1 MKKKKFSLG
10 MPLVYLL
17 LIVWALTT
25 IYPLI
30 WVVMNSFKD
39 KKQIV
44 SNSFALPFGGLFTLD
59 NYEKAINKFS
69 IFTAYRNSLIISCT
83 VAAVVILFAGLASY
97 ALVRYKF
104 RGSNL
109 MNSLVIAA
117 MMFPVFATIIPVFR
131 MESSWGIVNTNNLW
145 LALLSCALPQIAGNL
160 AFAIVV
166 LSGYIKGL
174 PVELEEAVRVMIE
187 NLEKQGITGKEDGT
201 DEGVGENTPKAEGN
215 REGEEGK
222 EKAEPSEGK
231 EGEETDSPASC
242 FIVKNALAYIEENYR
257 EKLKLSDVADQI
269 YVSQWHLS
277 KLLNKHTGQNFSE
290 ILNTIRIEKAK
301 ELLKDPSLR
310 IGDIAEEVGFLD
322 VAHFSRVFK
331 KQAGISANEY
341 RNTKLGS

>member
-160 AFAIVV
+160 AVAIVV

-174 PVELEEAVRVMIE
+174 PVELEEAAYMEGCNAYQIFFKVIMPLTKPSFATVGIFSFLWSYNDLFTQTFFLRFPNHWAITRLLSE
-187 NLEKQGITGKEDGT
+187 ISGKQGT
-201 DEGVGENTPKAEGN
+201 DYGLMAAAV
-215 REGEEGK
+215 
-222 EKAEPSEGK
+222 SL
-231 EGEETDSPASC
+231 
-242 FIVKNALAYIEENYR
+242 IVVPLIVVYVCLQKYII
-257 EKLKLSDVADQI
+257 KGM
-269 YVSQWHLS
+269 
-277 KLLNKHTGQNFSE
+277 T
-290 ILNTIRIEKAK
+290 
-301 ELLKDPSLR
+301 
-310 IGDIAEEVGFLD
+310 
-322 VAHFSRVFK
+322 
-331 KQAGISANEY
+331 AGAI
-341 RNTKLGS
+341 KG

>member
-1 MKKKKFSLG
+1 MYKVAIVDDEPVIVRGLTKMIPWESYNCRVVGTAGDGQEGMKLIREQKPDILISDIC
-10 MPLVYLL
+10 MPG
-17 LIVWALTT
+17 IDGLT
-25 IYPLI
+25 
-30 WVVMNSFKD
+30 M
-39 KKQIV
+39 
-44 SNSFALPFGGLFTLD
+44 
-59 NYEKAINKFS
+59 
-69 IFTAYRNSLIISCT
+69 
-83 VAAVVILFAGLASY
+83 
-97 ALVRYKF
+97 
-104 RGSNL
+104 
-109 MNSLVIAA
+109 
-117 MMFPVFATIIPVFR
+117 
-131 MESSWGIVNTNNLW
+131 
-145 LALLSCALPQIAGNL
+145 IAGMKSEFGHMQITIL
-160 AFAIVV
+160 TGFRDFDYAQQAIRLGVTRF
-166 LSGYIKGL
+166 LLKPSKMD
-174 PVELEEAVRVMIE
+174 ELEEAVRVMIE

-341 RNTKLGS
+341 LNTKLGS